1 LTPLSFTLEDF
12 TADLMGF
19 CLSSSFSSI
28 SLAKSSDFLRDLFL
42 LSATKSFS
50 SSLLF
55 LLLLLRSLL
64 FSTSSFSSLTVSGS
78 EASCPLLLVDLLP
91 VLTMA
96 DFSSLGSLL
105 SVLALF
111 SLWGSFDFFDSV
123 VIFFGAITGRSSLS
137 SRLLYSLTLEE
148 MLL

>member
-1 LTPLSFTLEDF
+1 
-12 TADLMGF
+12 
-19 CLSSSFSSI
+19 
-28 SLAKSSDFLRDLFL
+28 L
-42 LSATKSFS
+42 LSATKFFS